1 MTEIYL
7 HFIFSHY
14 GLYANAPV
22 VRFLVLQAF
31 VGTSDSQNSNF
42 RKNLERQSVSLMR
55 EMETLR
61 RRRGIKSG
69 NTQGADNAFSGG
81 ASSPTATRQTA
92 LNCDVDALLQEQ
104 ETGTEDVKADEDGR
118 RQDSIRVR
126 FQIIRNARI

>member
-1 MTEIYL
+1 
-7 HFIFSHY
+7 
-14 GLYANAPV
+14 
-22 VRFLVLQAF
+22 
-31 VGTSDSQNSNF
+31 
-42 RKNLERQSVSLMR
+42 MR
-55 EMETLR
+55 EMEALR

-104 ETGTEDVKADEDGR
+104 EEGHDNVKAAEDAT

-126 FQIIRNARI
+126 FQIIRHARI